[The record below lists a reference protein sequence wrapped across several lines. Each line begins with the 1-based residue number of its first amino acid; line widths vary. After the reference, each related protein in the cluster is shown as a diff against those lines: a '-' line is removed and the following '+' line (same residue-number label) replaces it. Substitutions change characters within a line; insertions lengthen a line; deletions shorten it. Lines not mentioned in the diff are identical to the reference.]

1 MVNLKERIN
10 HTTFVVRYKR
20 YISVVLFTVFIIC
33 DFLRFGLLQSV
44 VFLNP
49 TSQIHYFVTIVFISI
64 IISWKIRDLKGES
77 GKLQQDISLY
87 SPRMHSLEDQIDDES
102 RRTLGRLEE
111 VYQESFDMTHQD
123 YQREKAQFT
132 KREKKVRE
140 KLKRLGDSI
149 DERMKQKQWN
159 DIVESLL
166 YFLNLGIAGY
176 LALCVSIALIA
187 K

>member
-1 MVNLKERIN
+1 MLNLKERIN
-10 HTTFVVRYKR
+10 HSTFVVRYKR
-20 YISVVLFTVFIIC
+20 RISLILFTAFIIG
-33 DFLRFGLLQSV
+33 DFLWFDLLRSV
-44 VFLNP
+44 VFLDP
-49 TSQIHYFVTIVFISI
+49 TTHTHIFVFIVFFSI
-64 IISWKIRDLKGES
+64 IISWKIRDIKGEN

-102 RRTLGRLEE
+102 RRTLGRLEK
-111 VYQESFDMTHQD
+111 VYQESYDMKHQD

-132 KREKKVRE
+132 KREKESRKN
-140 KLKRLGDSI
+140 LKRLGDSI

-176 LALCVSIALIA
+176 LALCVSTALIA